1 MVFFSLFVFVSVTR
15 CLSLS
20 WASRYLTQLVFS
32 VCLQLVEIQ

>member
-1 MVFFSLFVFVSVTR
+1 MSFFFLFFFSVTR